1 MLLVPKEKSGEIWW
15 RLSRIIN
22 NFEYNNVYNLLVI
35 SQVQDR
41 LRNFIYRYIIPCI
54 SPMTTPRSR
63 NYYPYFTHKEIQ
75 RECLWN
81 SLRLYLVKGKEQAI
95 AISLTV
101 SLLIESQGWISK
113 LTTVQFSSVQSLSY
127 VWLFATPLLQHSRP
141 PCPSPTPGVYPNSCL
156 LSRWCH
162 PTISF
167 SVIPFSS
174 CLQFFPELES
184 FQMSQLFA
192 SGGQRIGVLA
202 STSVLPMNTQDWS
215 PLGWTSWIFLQSKG
229 LSRVFSNTTVQKHQ
243 FLGAQLSL

>member
-113 LTTVQFSSVQSLSY
+113 LTTVQFSSVAQLWPILCDPMDLSTSGLP
-127 VWLFATPLLQHSRP
+127 VHHQLLKFTQAHVHWVSDSIKPSHPLLS
-141 PCPSPTPGVYPNSCL
+141 PSPPAFNVSQHEGLFQWV
-156 LSRWCH
+156 
-162 PTISF
+162 
-167 SVIPFSS
+167 SS
-174 CLQFFPELES
+174 SHQVAKVLEVQHQS
-184 FQMSQLFA
+184 FQ
-192 SGGQRIGVLA
+192 
-202 STSVLPMNTQDWS
+202 
-215 PLGWTSWIFLQSKG
+215 WIF
-229 LSRVFSNTTVQKHQ
+229 RTD
-243 FLGAQLSL
+243 FL

>member
-113 LTTVQFSSVQSLSY
+113 LTTVQFSSVQSLSCGQFF
-127 VWLFATPLLQHSRP
+127 VTPWTLARQASLSI
-141 PCPSPTPGVYPNSCL
+141 TNSWSL
-156 LSRWCH
+156 PKLMS
-162 PTISF
+162 IE
-167 SVIPFSS
+167 SVIP
-174 CLQFFPELES
+174 
-184 FQMSQLFA
+184 
-192 SGGQRIGVLA
+192 
-202 STSVLPMNTQDWS
+202 
-215 PLGWTSWIFLQSKG
+215 
-229 LSRVFSNTTVQKHQ
+229 
-243 FLGAQLSL
+243 